1 MKFLK
6 DHGKSLFLV
15 LILIVTFICIC
26 PIPRHIKYEA
36 DGWQL
41 DISEE
46 AMYED
51 KAEISIKGWYY
62 QFLFFD
68 DFMNLAVHIDCTDGE
83 YQFDIHRGKPV
94 VYQQGDS
101 TFADV
106 TSAHFDGAE
115 LRRVSVLSIEPWK
128 DIIIEIE
135 ELQSQ
140 GEQVLGV
147 FAASETDQSSLA
159 VLIEEYTRLRVSNE
173 TTS

>member
-6 DHGKSLFLV
+6 EHYRRLFLV
-15 LILIVTFICIC
+15 LILLIALICTC
-26 PIPRHIKYEA
+26 PFPRHIELEA
-36 DGWQL
+36 NGWQL
-41 DISEE
+41 DMSSEE
-46 AMYED
+46 TMFEES
-51 KAEISIKGWYY
+51 AEISIQGWYY
-62 QFLFFD
+62 RFLFFD
-68 DFMNLAVHIDCTDGE
+68 DIMNLAVHIDCTDGE

-101 TFADV
+101 TFAHIF
-106 TSAHFDGAE
+106 SAHFDGAE

-147 FAASETDQSSLA
+147 FAASETDQTTLTT
-159 VLIEEYTRLRVSNE
+159 LIEECKRVSVFN
-173 TTS
+173 